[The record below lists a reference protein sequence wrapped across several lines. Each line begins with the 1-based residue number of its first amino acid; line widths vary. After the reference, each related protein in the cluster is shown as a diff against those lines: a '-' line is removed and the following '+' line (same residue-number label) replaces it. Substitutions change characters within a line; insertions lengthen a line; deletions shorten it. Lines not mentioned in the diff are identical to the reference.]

1 MKEEHIKIFTGS
13 TIFTRRLKMLLE
25 EENIGSIV
33 KSDKIIGYE
42 ISNFIDEVFV
52 LNTDLERAK
61 PIVEDFEKQIN
72 S

>member
-25 EENIGSIV
+25 EENIGSII